1 MKENVL
7 DRVHEGLGE
16 RIGRFRERIHS
27 DFKGT
32 QKFRQEPISEDE
44 QLRQYDSLGIPG
56 VMALVA
62 QYGAEAIQSYIFN
75 MEQMKTRRAN
85 DGRRK

>member
-1 MKENVL
+1 MKENQYDTVFEGVKE
-7 DRVHEGLGE
+7 RVHLAQETI
-16 RIGRFRERIHS
+16 RAT
-27 DFKGT
+27 FKNT
-32 QKFRQEPISEDE
+32 KKFRQEPISEDE

-75 MEQMKTRRAN
+75 MESLRNKHMS